1 MAFEVNLAMSK
12 ALIIAEVGVNHNGDI
27 NNAKKLIDAASE
39 CGADI
44 VKFQTFKTDKLVTEL
59 AQKTNYQIKNTNKF
73 SMKQKDMLKQ
83 LELKD
88 EDHKILFDYC
98 NKSNIE
104 FLSTAFDND
113 SLEMLLNLGIQR
125 IKIPSGEIT
134 NLPYLRKI
142 SSINLPIILSTGM
155 STLNEISDA
164 LKILTESGKDKKSI
178 TILHCTSEYPAPYE
192 EVNLKA
198 MNKIKKLLSLK

>member
-1 MAFEVNLAMSK
+1 MAFDKFSYGK
-12 ALIIAEVGVNHNGDI
+12 SLIIAEVGVNHNGDI

-59 AQKTNYQIKNTNKF
+59 AQKTNYQIKNTNQF

-98 NKSNIE
+98 
-104 FLSTAFDND
+104 
-113 SLEMLLNLGIQR
+113 
-125 IKIPSGEIT
+125 
-134 NLPYLRKI
+134 
-142 SSINLPIILSTGM
+142 
-155 STLNEISDA
+155 
-164 LKILTESGKDKKSI
+164 KK
-178 TILHCTSEYPAPYE
+178 
-192 EVNLKA
+192 
-198 MNKIKKLLSLK
+198 